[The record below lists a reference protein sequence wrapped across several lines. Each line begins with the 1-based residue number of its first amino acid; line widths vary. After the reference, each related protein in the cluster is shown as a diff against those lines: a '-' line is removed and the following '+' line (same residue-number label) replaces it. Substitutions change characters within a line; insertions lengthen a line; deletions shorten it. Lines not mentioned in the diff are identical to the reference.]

1 MLELYGRD
9 VSKLRKIDER
19 HKELTVGGQQQ
30 TPCLV
35 IRVTSNFERTLF
47 GLRGFIGLLLD
58 KKACSLPV
66 KLALESC

>member
-1 MLELYGRD
+1 MNDTKSSRL
-9 VSKLRKIDER
+9 VVNS
-19 HKELTVGGQQQ
+19 QS
-30 TPCLV
+30 PCLV